1 MPSPTYEKEKA
12 KREKGG
18 IRCSS
23 TDLLFLVREYLT
35 SLKIYGRSDRHNS
48 SEQEGKLF
56 YAERPTHGLRF

>member
-1 MPSPTYEKEKA
+1 MSSPTYEKEKA

-23 TDLLFLVREYLT
+23 SDLLFLVREYLT
-35 SLKIYGRSDRHNS
+35 SLYIYGRYDRRNS

-56 YAERPTHGLRF
+56 YAERPTCGFQF